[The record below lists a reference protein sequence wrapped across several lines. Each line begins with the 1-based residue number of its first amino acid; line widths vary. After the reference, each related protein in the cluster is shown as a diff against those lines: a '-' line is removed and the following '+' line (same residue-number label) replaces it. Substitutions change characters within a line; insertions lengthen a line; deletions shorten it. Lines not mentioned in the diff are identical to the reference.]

1 MVDRR
6 TKILFLS
13 PAIVYLLLLTL
24 YPFIY
29 SLYLSTTRSNL
40 ARLDQSEFVGL
51 GNYAEL
57 ISTPLFHKAIINT
70 FLITI
75 ASITVELVL
84 AFVVARIF
92 FFIRNLTANNL
103 LRTIYILP
111 MMITPVVSG
120 LLWTYIL
127 NPTLGIANYILVSL
141 GLEPYTWF
149 AKATSALISVVL
161 VNSWQWSPF
170 LMLLLLAGLTSIAKE
185 LYEAAA
191 IDGAGY
197 FDVFRHIEIPSLRG
211 IILVGALFRI
221 IDNLR
226 LFDVVYVTTRGG
238 PGDATEVVSMYT
250 YREMFQFFNIG
261 YGSSA
266 AVVVFIMGLILANI
280 LFRFIRQREA

>member
-1 MVDRR
+1 MVERR
-6 TKILFLS
+6 AKWMFLS
-13 PAIVYLLLLTL
+13 PAIIYLLLLTL

-29 SLYLSTTRSNL
+29 SLYLSTTRNNL
-40 ARLDQSEFVGL
+40 ARPEQVGFVGL
-51 GNYAEL
+51 GNYLEL
-57 ISTPLFHKAIINT
+57 ASTPLFLTAVKNT
-70 FLITI
+70 FLLTG
-75 ASITVELVL
+75 ASIFIELVL
-84 AFVVARIF
+84 AFIVARIF
-92 FFIRNLTANNL
+92 FFIKDIPGSNL

-127 NPTLGIANYILVSL
+127 NPTLGIANYLLISV
-141 GLEPYTWF
+141 GLEPYGWF
-149 AKATSALISVVL
+149 AKTSSALISVIL

-170 LMLLLLAGLTSIAKE
+170 LMLLLLAGLSSISKS

-197 FDVFRHIEIPSLRG
+197 LDVFLNIELPSLRG
-211 IILVGALFRI
+211 IILIGIMFRI

-238 PGDATEVVSMYT
+238 PGDATEVISMYT

-261 YGSSA
+261 YGSTV
-266 AVVVFIMGLILANI
+266 AVVILVLGLILTNV
-280 LFRFIRQREA
+280 LFRFIKKGE

>member
-40 ARLDQSEFVGL
+40 ARLDQTEFVGL

-57 ISTPLFHKAIINT
+57 IATPLFHKAIINT